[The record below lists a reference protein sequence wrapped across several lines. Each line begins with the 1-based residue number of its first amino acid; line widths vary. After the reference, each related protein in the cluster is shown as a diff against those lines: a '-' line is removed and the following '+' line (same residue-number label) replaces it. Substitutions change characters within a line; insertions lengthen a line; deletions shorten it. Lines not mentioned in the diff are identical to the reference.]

1 MRNSSPDKILKA
13 LSTFVK
19 FFQRHRIPYALIGAM
34 TLNIYGRPRTTL
46 DIDFLVLLDET
57 DFINFKEIVTTE
69 GIQID
74 DEWVKWNPMIAEN
87 QVRFTVENISVDV
100 MLPRDYHDKRIF
112 TRRRRKKVG
121 NKMLWLIAPED
132 LIL

>member
-1 MRNSSPDKILKA
+1 
-13 LSTFVK
+13 
-19 FFQRHRIPYALIGAM
+19 M